1 MHAGNEG
8 KDQGKELDTDRPH
21 LFPAFAYSKLQDRA
35 VVGVNDEM
43 LQQDIAQ
50 RAEQMQQDIDP
61 DRQHGKNGFAHPSG
75 CYRLK

>member
-1 MHAGNEG
+1 MHAGNKCKE
-8 KDQGKELDTDRPH
+8 QGKELDTDGPH
-21 LFPAFAYSKLQDRA
+21 LFPALAYSKFQDRT
-35 VVGVNDEM
+35 VVGVYDEM
-43 LQQDIAQ
+43 LQQDITQ

>member
-1 MHAGNEG
+1 MYAGNKCKE
-8 KDQGKELDTDRPH
+8 QGKELDTDGPH
-21 LFPAFAYSKLQDRA
+21 FFPTLAYSKLQDRT
-35 VVGVNDEM
+35 VVGVYDEM